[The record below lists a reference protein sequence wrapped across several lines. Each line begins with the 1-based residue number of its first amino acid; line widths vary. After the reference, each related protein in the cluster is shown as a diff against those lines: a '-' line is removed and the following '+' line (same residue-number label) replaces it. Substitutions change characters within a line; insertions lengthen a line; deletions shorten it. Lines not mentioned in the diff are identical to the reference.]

1 MKMTMSD
8 LYQPI
13 FSSRNMMVLGTIYY
27 PYNFHWHN
35 FNDLTIK
42 YLDRLSVDTGCIY
55 EVQ

>member
-1 MKMTMSD
+1 MTMSD